1 MEYWVWLTLLKG
13 IGPITAKKLL
23 EEFGTAENI
32 YNADYDQLIKV
43 SGIGSATVNMILNSK
58 STESSKII
66 LNNCLKNSIKIITC
80 SDSIY
85 SGIFNE
91 YMEMPIVLYYKGE
104 IKNKTGI
111 AIVGSRRC
119 SSYGKKV
126 VVEAA
131 EYLAKNN
138 ISVISGMAKGI
149 DGYAHTACLN
159 AGGYTIAFLGNG
171 LDTCYPKEHISL
183 MESIIENGAVIS
195 EYPPG
200 VKAKAEHFPRR
211 NFLISSF
218 SEKILVVE
226 ASKDSG
232 ALITANIA
240 KKQGKK
246 VFAVPSDIYSIT
258 GEGTNH
264 LIFNGAE
271 IYLSPKQLLPNN
283 NGVPLNVQH
292 DNYKKTTSDNKN
304 LNNCSTNRTAERD
317 VYNKRNFNEL
327 ELKLFFCL
335 KDGDKTLDELSRL
348 MNKKPFEL
356 VECISM
362 LEFEGMVKILPGGK
376 IKAEDAIPET

>member
-1 MEYWVWLTLLKG
+1 MEYWIWLTLLKG
-13 IGPITAKKLL
+13 IGPVTAKRLL
-23 EEFGTAENI
+23 DEFEMPENI

-43 SGIGSATVNMILNSK
+43 TGVGSATANIILNNK
-58 STESSKII
+58 SLESSKII
-66 LNNCLKNSIKIITC
+66 LSNCLKNNIKILTC
-80 SDSIY
+80 NDSIY
-85 SGIFNE
+85 SSIFNK
-91 YMEMPIVLYYKGE
+91 YLEMPIVLYYKGE
-104 IKNKTGI
+104 IKNKTRI

-119 SSYGKKV
+119 SSYGKRV

-138 ISVISGMAKGI
+138 IGVISGMAKGI

-159 AGGYTIAFLGNG
+159 AEGYTVAFLGNG

-183 MESIIENGAVIS
+183 MKGIIENGAVIS

-240 KKQGKK
+240 KEQGKK
-246 VFAVPSDIYSIT
+246 VVAVPSDIYSTT
-258 GEGTNH
+258 GEGTNQ

-271 IYLSPKQLLPNN
+271 IYLSPKQLLSN
-283 NGVPLNVQH
+283 NGEVFLNVQY
-292 DNYKKTTSDNKN
+292 DNYKKTTSG
-304 LNNCSTNRTAERD
+304 NNNFNDGSTNKTVEPD

-327 ELKLFFCL
+327 ESKLLFYL
-335 KDGDKTLDELSRL
+335 RDGDKTLDELAVL

-362 LEFEGMVKILPGGK
+362 LEFEGVVKILPGGK
-376 IKAEDAIPET
+376 IRAD